1 MTKSLRLEHKR
12 SLNFISLLGR
22 NEIIILTQSLIHHD
36 NHGEI
41 TVNVGDM
48 IKSLWLNKWT
58 KKVWGYNFKSPLDK
72 DRIYPHKGL
81 NNMKYD
87 HGKFFINVS

>member
-48 IKSLWLNKWT
+48 IKSLWLNK
-58 KKVWGYNFKSPLDK
+58 
-72 DRIYPHKGL
+72 
-81 NNMKYD
+81 
-87 HGKFFINVS
+87 